1 MRSVRIRSFRAGQS
15 LTTLIFVVA
24 LVAGC
29 ASSPTLVGRNLTNA
43 TALPP
48 SNAQS
53 GAGGMDHG
61 APTAGPQGG
70 APSVDVTPSA
80 PEVTPYVV
88 IWLLY
93 ATPTPSAPDPNQPT
107 PYVVIAQLFG
117 TPTPTPGTGGAASPS
132 APTQAAP
139 TRAAA
144 TPTRVAATQVAVA
157 ATPTL
162 KSVTSAQA
170 GPTAPA
176 LATAT
181 RPVSAASKGDWRRGQ
196 NLFVGPGT
204 CNSCHDVSAGVKI
217 VGPSLKGVASRAGA
231 RKPPLTADEYI
242 RESILTPNKFVVPG
256 FQSGLMPQT
265 FAQTLNSQQV
275 DDLIAYLLTLK

>member
-15 LTTLIFVVA
+15 LTTLLFVVA
-24 LVAGC
+24 LAAGC

-48 SNAQS
+48 SDAQS

-61 APTAGPQGG
+61 AP
-70 APSVDVTPSA
+70 SVDVTPSA
-80 PEVTPYVV
+80 PEATPYVV
-88 IWLLY
+88 IWELY
-93 ATPTPSAPDPNQPT
+93 GTPTPSAPDPNEPT
-107 PYVVIAQLFG
+107 PYVVIWQLFG
-117 TPTPTPGTGGAASPS
+117 TPTSTPGVGGAVGPS

-162 KSVTSAQA
+162 KPPVAAQA

-176 LATAT
+176 FATAT
-181 RPVSAASKGDWRRGQ
+181 RPAGAASKGDWRRGQ
-196 NLFVGPGT
+196 NLFVGQGT

-231 RKPPLTADEYI
+231 RKPPFTAEEYI